1 MNKNE
6 KKLNDLFYTIFKIP
20 KNKEKKNLSNENV
33 EKWDSLNHISLI
45 LAIESKFGI
54 KIVPEDDVSINLTQ
68 NEVAEEFNVREFR
81 YEPPCVSET

>member
-6 KKLNDLFYTIFKIP
+6 KKLNDLFYSIFRIS
-20 KNKEKKNLSNENV
+20 KNKEKKNLSNKNV

-54 KIVPEDDVSINLTQ
+54 KIDPEDGYKLTSYKKIL
-68 NEVAEEFNVREFR
+68 NFLKGF
-81 YEPPCVSET
+81 

>member
-6 KKLNDLFYTIFKIP
+6 KKLNDLFYSIFRIS
-20 KNKEKKNLSNENV
+20 KNKEKKDLSNKNV

-54 KIVPEDDVSINLTQ
+54 KIEPEDAYKLTSYKRIS
-68 NEVAEEFNVREFR
+68 NFLKKF
-81 YEPPCVSET
+81 